1 MPRKSISAEAF
12 GLWNKKKEFVP
23 QVIPKSDEVK
33 EKIWFKLSQVFMFQI
48 IDEKELNIVIDAMD
62 IVTY

>member
-12 GLWNKKKEFVP
+12 GLYNKKKAFVP

-33 EKIWFKLSQVFMFQI
+33 EKIKAKLS
-48 IDEKELNIVIDAMD
+48 
-62 IVTY
+62 